1 MKILLVDDSGTMRT
15 IQKRM
20 LQGLGL
26 TDIIEAADGFQAV
39 RMAVEQK
46 PLLIFMDWNMPNMNG
61 IEALKKLKASSLTY
75 TIPVIMVTSE
85 SEKGH
90 ILEAVKAGAANYV
103 VKPFTLDVIREKL
116 APFFKQHG
124 FKEPV
129 KGEPAPAAAAEAAA
143 PADAGAAANSAEATP
158 PADAAQTDAKAVDP
172 KPAETKT

>member
-26 TDIIEAADGFQAV
+26 NDIIEAADGFQAV
-39 RMAVEQK
+39 RMAAEQK
-46 PLLIFMDWNMPNMNG
+46 PALVLMDWNMPNMNG
-61 IEALKKLKASSLTY
+61 IDALKKMKASPITSA
-75 TIPVIMVTSE
+75 IPVIMVTSE

-90 ILEAVKAGAANYV
+90 ILEAVKAGATNYV

-124 FKEPV
+124 ISAPAKVEPLAAV
-129 KGEPAPAAAAEAAA
+129 TMEPPTGAEAPAAESAAAAPDGKAAEASKDE
-143 PADAGAAANSAEATP
+143 PA
-158 PADAAQTDAKAVDP
+158 
-172 KPAETKT
+172 KPAEAKP